1 MMIFV
6 MCDRSYFYILLVMFI
21 LQHIEIH
28 SMNMIVVYDSSTFVI
43 RHPCSVT

>member
-1 MMIFV
+1 MIFV

-28 SMNMIVVYDSSTFVI
+28 IMKLLYTIAA
-43 RHPCSVT
+43 RL